1 MDSKQQSKRDIKC
14 PSCSGRRIWMKGMT
28 PTRQGEKQRYV
39 CFKCGRTFYLPGA
52 KFEKPRK
59 RRE

>member
-1 MDSKQQSKRDIKC
+1 MATGIKC
-14 PSCSGRRIWMKGMT
+14 PNRKCGSTRVWKKGMT

-52 KFEKPRK
+52 KFEKPKK
-59 RRE
+59 RG

>member
-1 MDSKQQSKRDIKC
+1 MATGIKC
-14 PSCSGRRIWMKGMT
+14 PNRKCGSTRVWKKGMT

-52 KFEKPRK
+52 KFEKPKK